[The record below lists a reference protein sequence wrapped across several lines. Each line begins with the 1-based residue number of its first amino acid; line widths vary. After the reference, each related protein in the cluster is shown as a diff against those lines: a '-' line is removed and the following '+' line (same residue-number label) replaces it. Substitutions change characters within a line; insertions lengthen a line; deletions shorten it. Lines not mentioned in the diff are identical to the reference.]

1 MKNLACSGG
10 LIALCFMKA
19 ALVWSIWLTIVG
31 VLAVIGATRV
41 VCVWRNRV
49 Y

>member
-1 MKNLACSGG
+1 MNLKGMG
-10 LIALCFMKA
+10 LIALCVLKA
-19 ALVWSIWLTIVG
+19 TLVWSIWLTIVG
-31 VLAVIGATRV
+31 ALAVIGAARV